1 MENPPFPADQLSL
14 PGYRIDSLIGCGG
27 MGCVYRA
34 RQESLE
40 RDVAL
45 KLLQPGPVTGRAE
58 RLERF
63 RNEAHT
69 LATLSHPNIV
79 TVFDRGEADQG
90 PFISMELVVGDTLRD
105 RLKPGLLMKPDAAL
119 RILRPVV
126 AALTHIHS
134 HGVLHRDLKPEN
146 ILFDSAGTPKVA
158 DFGLAGLAPEPDTAT
173 RNAEWQG
180 SLNYMSPEQRQK
192 LPVDKRSDVFALAVI
207 AYEMLTGEM
216 PLGVF
221 EPPSIHDPSLGRE
234 VDAAFESAL
243 RRDPDER
250 CPSAEEFLRRLE
262 AAVAP
267 DCAAIDPTPPP
278 RSPMAFAG
286 ALTLLALI
294 AVVAFLARTN
304 KSPEPQE
311 PDPAA
316 KAAKAARE
324 TAQPQAAPEASPQ
337 PARADINQA
346 TVVDLMQIEGIG
358 EVLARRIIKERND
371 RQGFRTIDDAMDVP
385 GIGIQRW
392 QSLAERFTVPQ

>member
-1 MENPPFPADQLSL
+1 MENPPFPADQLSI
-14 PGYRIDSLIGCGG
+14 PGYRFDSLIGCGG

-45 KLLQPGPVTGRAE
+45 KLLQPGPEEGRAK

-79 TVFDRGEADQG
+79 TVFDRGETDQG

-105 RLKPGLLMKPDAAL
+105 RLKPGLRMKPDAAL
-119 RILRPVV
+119 RILRPEV

-134 HGVLHRDLKPEN
+134 HDVLHRDLKPEN

-158 DFGLAGLAPEPDTAT
+158 DFGLAGLAPELDTAAKS
-173 RNAEWQG
+173 AEWQG

-192 LPVDKRSDVFALAVI
+192 LPVDKRSDIFALAVI
-207 AYEMLTGEM
+207 AYEMLTGEL

-221 EPPSIHDPSLGRE
+221 EPPSIHDPGLGRE

-250 CPSAEEFLRRLE
+250 CPSAEEFLRRFE

-267 DCAAIDPTPPP
+267 KSETADSTPPG
-278 RSPMAFAG
+278 RSPLAFAG
-286 ALTLLALI
+286 TLALLALLAAI
-294 AVVAFLARTN
+294 AFLARTD
-304 KSPEPQE
+304 KSPEPQG
-311 PDPAA
+311 PDPVA
-316 KAAKAARE
+316 K
-324 TAQPQAAPEASPQ
+324 TAPELPPSPTK
-337 PARADINQA
+337 ADINQA
-346 TVVDLMQIEGIG
+346 TVVDLMEIEGIG
-358 EVLARRIIKERND
+358 EVLARRIIQERNE

-392 QSLAERFTVPQ
+392 QALAERFTVPPSNTNGK